1 VIPCLSRP
9 PVVVTL
15 AVVEMARVRLCGPL
29 LMLEIVDPVGSGKAQ
44 ADPAGTPAPHEIAT
58 DSGKPELVGVT
69 RIEYFT
75 ESPEAIVV
83 GVVEVALTEKS
94 FTVAV
99 PPIVGVVPPGK
110 LRLAVLPT
118 EPVPCRTVVGAFTVT
133 VTFAAK
139 FTLPTLLGQL
149 VLVLVAV
156 ELFTVPRVQI
166 SSPLVTALPQVP
178 WLVLALVDPE
188 LRPSLSVNTTPE
200 TGSPWL

>member
-44 ADPAGTPAPHEIAT
+44 ADPAGAPAPHEIAT

-110 LRLAVLPT
+110 LRLAELPT
-118 EPVPCRTVVGAFTVT
+118 ELDPCRTVVGALTVT

-139 FTLPTLLGQL
+139 FTLPTLLRQL

-166 SSPLVTALPQVP
+166 SSPLVTALPQNP

-188 LRPSLSVNTTPE
+188 LMPSLSVNTTPE

>member
-1 VIPCLSRP
+1 
-9 PVVVTL
+9 
-15 AVVEMARVRLCGPL
+15 
-29 LMLEIVDPVGSGKAQ
+29 MLEMVEPVGSGKAQ
-44 ADPAGTPAPHEIAT
+44 FDPATFKAPHEIAT

-110 LRLAVLPT
+110 LRLAKLPT
-118 EPVPCRTVVGAFTVT
+118 EPDPCRTVVGAFTVT